1 RRLAPMLRGHRG
13 RILAALALVT
23 AWTVTVLSGP
33 LLVRYAIDQGIKKG
47 QPRALDRAVVGY
59 IAVALISYGLHR
71 AQIRS
76 LSVVGEAFLRDLRI
90 RVFDHLQRLAMPFY
104 DREKTGVLVSRMT
117 SDIDSL

>member
-1 RRLAPMLRGHRG
+1 MLRGHRR

-59 IAVALISYGLHR
+59 SAVAVTSSGL
-71 AQIRS
+71 
-76 LSVVGEAFLRDLRI
+76 D
-90 RVFDHLQRLAMPFY
+90 
-104 DREKTGVLVSRMT
+104 
-117 SDIDSL
+117 